1 VLYKGLTEG
10 GLQLPHTSYL
20 TGGKNNMANDKISM
34 PSSGGGLI
42 RYFEDYKSKIS
53 LKPGQVIV
61 LVIAVMIIIIL
72 LHTYG
77 GALLK

>member
-1 VLYKGLTEG
+1 
-10 GLQLPHTSYL
+10 
-20 TGGKNNMANDKISM
+20 MAHNDRISM

-53 LKPGQVIV
+53 LKPGHVIV

-72 LHTYG
+72 LHAYG